1 MRNTKHI
8 SPVSRPRLLALF
20 QKRVDGDDALL
31 QLASLR
37 FKQGGL
43 GTEFYAETPEALK
56 RLLPFK
62 PTPETP
68 AVIHLPRG
76 INLLE
81 EASRNLIMDFTA
93 RYKDQ
98 VFGLV
103 IHDQVEIATH
113 FDDYLAA
120 LRKVARRSKKIQGT
134 PYIYIEYA
142 VGLNLEVFIHLFNTI
157 ADLGR
162 VSSCIDIGHVGLW
175 QARAAYARNHQG
187 KDVCAMMAKDPDLPE
202 RIDDVQ
208 MAVESAPDA
217 VIRVIQALAQ
227 LEKPLHFHLHDGHP
241 VSHLGPFGIADHLS
255 FLEKV
260 PIPFEYKGKRH
271 LDPMFGPLGLS
282 RILNAALE
290 RLGPDRVSFSLE
302 IHPTEGRLPLKDASY
317 LFDHWQDK
325 TNAERM
331 NYWLSVLLQNHELV
345 SRLCAESLRLLY
357 PN

>member
-1 MRNTKHI
+1 M
-8 SPVSRPRLLALF
+8 SPVSWPRLLALF

-68 AVIHLPRG
+68 AVIHLRRG

-81 EASRNLIMDFTA
+81 EAGRNLIMDFA
-93 RYKDQ
+93 IRYKDQ

-103 IHDQVEIATH
+103 VHDQWEIVTQ
-113 FDDYLAA
+113 FGDYLAA
-120 LRKVARRSKKIQGT
+120 LREVARRSEKIQGA

-142 VGLNLEVFIHLFNTI
+142 VGLNLEVFIHLFNAI
-157 ADLGR
+157 EDMER
-162 VSSCIDIGHVGLW
+162 VSSCIDIGHIGLW
-175 QARAAYARNHQG
+175 QVRAAYTQNHPG
-187 KDVCAMMAKDPDLPE
+187 KDVCAMTTKDPDLPE
-202 RIDDVQ
+202 LIDDVQ

-217 VIRVIQALAQ
+217 VIRVIRALAQ
-227 LEKPLHFHLHDGHP
+227 LDKPLHFHLHDGHP
-241 VSHLGPFGIADHLS
+241 VSHLVPFGISDHLS
-255 FLEKV
+255 FLDKI
-260 PIPFEYKGKRH
+260 PIPFKYKGKRR

-282 RILNAALE
+282 TILNAALK

-302 IHPTEGRLPLKDASY
+302 IHPTEGRLPLNDASY
-317 LFDHWQDK
+317 LFNHWQDK

-345 SRLCAESLRLLY
+345 SRLCAESLGLF
-357 PN
+357 

>member
-1 MRNTKHI
+1 MGDTKHI

-20 QKRVDGDDALL
+20 QKRLDGDDALL

-68 AVIHLPRG
+68 AVIHLRRG

-81 EASRNLIMDFTA
+81 EASRNLIMDFAT

-103 IHDQVEIATH
+103 VHDQVEIANR

-120 LRKVARRSKKIQGT
+120 LREVARRSKKIQGA
-134 PYIYIEYA
+134 PCIYIEYA
-142 VGLNLEVFIHLFNTI
+142 VGLNLEVFIHLFNAI
-157 ADLGR
+157 GDMEC
-162 VSSCIDIGHVGLW
+162 VSSCIDIGHIGLW
-175 QARAAYARNHQG
+175 QARAAYGQNHPG

-202 RIDDVQ
+202 LIDDVQ

-227 LEKPLHFHLHDGHP
+227 LDKPLHFHLHDGHP
-241 VSHLGPFGIADHLS
+241 VSHLGPFGISDHLS
-255 FLEKV
+255 FLDKI

-302 IHPTEGRLPLKDASY
+302 IHPTEGRLPLNDASY
-317 LFDHWQDK
+317 LFNHWQDK

-345 SRLCAESLRLLY
+345 SRLCTETLRLL
-357 PN
+357 

>member
-1 MRNTKHI
+1 MGDTKHI

-20 QKRVDGDDALL
+20 QKRLDGDDALL

-43 GTEFYAETPEALK
+43 GTEFYAETPDALK

-68 AVIHLPRG
+68 AVIHLRRG

-81 EASRNLIMDFTA
+81 EASRNLIIDFAT
-93 RYKDQ
+93 RYRDQ

-103 IHDQVEIATH
+103 IHDQWEIATH

-120 LRKVARRSKKIQGT
+120 LRKMARRLKKIQGA

-142 VGLNLEVFIHLFNTI
+142 VGLNLEVFIHLFNAI
-157 ADLGR
+157 GDMER
-162 VSSCIDIGHVGLW
+162 VSSCIDIGHIGLW
-175 QARAAYARNHQG
+175 QVRAAYAQNYPG
-187 KDVCAMMAKDPDLPE
+187 KDVCAMTAKDADLPQL
-202 RIDDVQ
+202 IDDVQ
-208 MAVESAPDA
+208 VAVESAPDA
-217 VIRVIQALAQ
+217 VTRVIRALAQ

-241 VSHLGPFGIADHLS
+241 VSHLGPFGISDHLS
-255 FLEKV
+255 LLDKI
-260 PIPFEYKGKRH
+260 PIPFEYKGKTH

-282 RILNAALE
+282 KILNAALE

-302 IHPTEGRLPLKDASY
+302 IHPAEGRLPLNDASY

-345 SRLCAESLRLLY
+345 SRLCSESLKLLKK
-357 PN
+357 